1 MPPVS
6 SVNVTL
12 RANRQLSFEQLC
24 RYYDEMV
31 QEVNRKV
38 RSYITKEPVLYV
50 PISHWSYDGIL
61 IFEVDTSRVKWVIK
75 SVQYRP
81 GVLIVEDPQRNGRLV

>member
-1 MPPVS
+1 MGNWDIPK
-6 SVNVTL
+6 
-12 RANRQLSFEQLC
+12 RIQRYYSFEQLC

-38 RSYITKEPVLYV
+38 RSYITKESVLYV

-75 SVQYRP
+75 SVQYRL
-81 GVLIVEDPQRNGRLV
+81 GVITVEDPQRSGRLV